1 MQKPFYKGTKT
12 NCIVQFEIN
21 QCRSIAHISLVSI
34 LDSNS
39 NNIILIEYNMKTNL
53 PATLTPNGTIQ
64 NIPDILTLGIKSTFG
79 HN

>member
-1 MQKPFYKGTKT
+1 
-12 NCIVQFEIN
+12 
-21 QCRSIAHISLVSI
+21 

-39 NNIILIEYNMKTNL
+39 NNIILIEYSMKTNL